1 MNPYVEAGYTA
12 VTCSLGG
19 YALYL
24 GLRSRQV
31 KLRLAQLK
39 ASELHA
45 STPMEDVE

>member
-19 YALYL
+19 YAIFL

-31 KLRLAQLK
+31 KLRLSRLLANEVSHDGL
-39 ASELHA
+39 
-45 STPMEDVE
+45 TEDA

>member
-19 YALYL
+19 YAIYL

-31 KLRLAQLK
+31 KLRLAQLR
-39 ASELHA
+39 ASELHDGR
-45 STPMEDVE
+45 PMEGAE

>member
-19 YALYL
+19 YAIFL

-31 KLRLAQLK
+31 KLRLTQLL
-39 ASELHA
+39 ANEVSHDGL
-45 STPMEDVE
+45 TEDA

>member
-1 MNPYVEAGYTA
+1 MNPYVEAGYAA

-24 GLRSRQV
+24 GMQSRQV
-31 KLRLAQLK
+31 RLRLAQLK

-45 STPMEDVE
+45 SPPLEDVE